1 MVYSIIPIGLVLSV
15 VRIAQDTIKLMHENE
30 ANLGASKPAMALDE
44 CERIYLEKK
53 AAREAAAV
61 KGEVR

>member
-1 MVYSIIPIGLVLSV
+1 MTRFLKEMCI
-15 VRIAQDTIKLMHENE
+15 RDRDTIKLMHENE
-30 ANLGASKPAMALDE
+30 ANLGASKPAMDLDE

-53 AAREAAAV
+53 AAREAAVV